1 MSRQMGDGLTT
12 GTVFTTTRQT
22 RSEMATEDSDSAET
36 PMDRVMA
43 DLRRELVRRAAERD
57 RDDHRDVYDAL
68 ADE

>member
-1 MSRQMGDGLTT
+1 
-12 GTVFTTTRQT
+12 
-22 RSEMATEDSDSAET
+22 MATEESDAAET

-57 RDDHRDVYDAL
+57 RDARRDIYDAL